1 MDHAEKISFMLKFVF
16 TGAPISI
23 VLVILYNL
31 FIFIQQ
37 KTFMSTGDLLFVSS
51 GFLKWIFAL
60 YGFTVFFIIMSREE
74 TGYYPAT
81 IYKIIT
87 RLGIIKVLLIL
98 SVIFLIIVTQMFS
111 TYTKVNENEIASSN
125 GFIHKTQNYNWK
137 DINNAEVYCT
147 YNTKRSSSK
156 VQLHYVLKFKNGKEI
171 DLGSSRQFWK
181 SILKVDNILTKKG
194 TIISRGLIDYG
205 TSINLLSDSDY
216 SEENEA
222 VLKKIIYIVGTP
234 PIHIT

>member
-16 TGAPISI
+16 TGTPISI

-51 GFLKWIFAL
+51 GFLKWVFAL

-125 GFIHKTQNYNWK
+125 GFIHKTQNYSWK

-147 YNTKRSSSK
+147 YSTKRSSSK
-156 VQLHYVLKFKNGKEI
+156 VQLHYVLKFKNDKEI

-181 SILKVDNILTKKG
+181 NILKVDNILTKKG

-205 TSINLLSDSDY
+205 TSLRILNDSY
-216 SEENEA
+216 SYKENED
-222 VLKKIIYIVGTP
+222 VLKKIIYVVDTP